1 MVLLSLPFAPLL
13 GGDLAV
19 VLDVDVLVGGERVD
33 LVLGERGA
41 GLCVRE
47 MILER
52 WEFGRRRDVREA
64 GYELE
69 LVLDLAAL
77 VGAVLLGSGVC

>member
-1 MVLLSLPFAPLL
+1 MASLL

-41 GLCVRE
+41 G
-47 MILER
+47 
-52 WEFGRRRDVREA
+52 
-64 GYELE
+64 
-69 LVLDLAAL
+69 
-77 VGAVLLGSGVC
+77 VC